1 VTSTSDGAERRARR
15 RITMEDIARE
25 AGVSRALVSIAMRD
39 AHGVSATTREHILE
53 VARRLGYRHNRVAAD
68 LAGRG
73 TGAIGVFVADLHNDL
88 YADVFDGIREV
99 LDGAGRRIVLT
110 VGAADG
116 SRDTAGLDGLL
127 EARVGASIG
136 LGVRLSDAELRE
148 RAPLGPLVTATR
160 EVPGMLSAAADD
172 VAGAHLATSYL
183 LDLGHRRIAFLANP
197 PGDGYLG
204 RRRGHEAA
212 MEESGLA
219 PRGHVTSY
227 DTAVVRRDARELLA
241 GPARPTAILAHN
253 DRAAV
258 AVLGAL
264 ADLGLRCPEDVSV
277 IGYDGAAAAGLPGIE
292 LSTID
297 GRALDVG
304 RLAARIALAQ
314 VDAGGET
321 AVAPGTTEEIEA
333 SDAVDAARSSETGPT
348 GPTGPTGR
356 IDPTDQTGPAA
367 PIAPRLVVRRTTAAP
382 ATA

>member
-1 VTSTSDGAERRARR
+1 
-15 RITMEDIARE
+15 
-25 AGVSRALVSIAMRD
+25 
-39 AHGVSATTREHILE
+39 
-53 VARRLGYRHNRVAAD
+53 
-68 LAGRG
+68 
-73 TGAIGVFVADLHNDL
+73 
-88 YADVFDGIREV
+88 
-99 LDGAGRRIVLT
+99 
-110 VGAADG
+110 
-116 SRDTAGLDGLL
+116 
-127 EARVGASIG
+127 
-136 LGVRLSDAELRE
+136 
-148 RAPLGPLVTATR
+148 
-160 EVPGMLSAAADD
+160 
-172 VAGAHLATSYL
+172 
-183 LDLGHRRIAFLANP
+183 
-197 PGDGYLG
+197 
-204 RRRGHEAA
+204 
-212 MEESGLA
+212 
-219 PRGHVTSY
+219 VTSY

-333 SDAVDAARSSETGPT
+333 SEAVDAARSSETGPT